1 MPAVV
6 SLSANGHN
14 PPLIDDGTPDSKLLQ
29 EAVMPL
35 ADPLKPL
42 MDDSAVPPRGRA
54 GRIVLLGG
62 ALFVVLLLA
71 AAWKLTPLGTVT
83 NREALAAFL
92 AEWQGWSAAP
102 LVIAMFVV
110 GGLIAFPVVLLMLA
124 TAAAVHPA
132 IGLPSAFCGIL
143 MSAALLF
150 AIGRRFGEQAVRNI
164 AGSRFQRVRDMLLGN
179 GVLAIALVRMIPILP
194 FSLVN
199 LAAGALRI
207 RLADF
212 LLGTLLGMAPGLI
225 AIFAL
230 GATLSK
236 LLREPSASNIVLVIV
251 AAAVWLMLVVFSQYA
266 IRRMSRLR

>member
-6 SLSANGHN
+6 SLSANGHS
-14 PPLIDDGTPDSKLLQ
+14 PPPIDDGTPDSKLLQ
-29 EAVMPL
+29 KAVMPL
-35 ADPLKPL
+35 ADPPKPP
-42 MDDSAVPPRGRA
+42 MDDSAAPPRGRA

-71 AAWKLTPLGTVT
+71 AAWKLTPLGTVA
-83 NREALAAFL
+83 NRHALAAFL
-92 AEWQGWSAAP
+92 VEWQGWSAAP

-110 GGLIAFPVVLLMLA
+110 GGLVAFPVALLMLA
-124 TAAAVHPA
+124 TAAAVEPA
-132 IGLPSAFCGIL
+132 IGFPSALCGIL
-143 MSAALLF
+143 ASAALLF
-150 AIGRRFGEQAVRNI
+150 AIGRRFGEQALRNI
-164 AGSRFQRVRDMLLGN
+164 AGQRFQRVQDMLQGN
-179 GVLAIALVRMIPILP
+179 GVLAVALVRMIPILP

-207 RLADF
+207 RLTDF
-212 LLGTLLGMAPGLI
+212 LLGTLLGLTPGLI

-236 LLREPSASNIVLVIV
+236 LLREPSAANIMLAIL

-266 IRRMSRLR
+266 IRRMSRR